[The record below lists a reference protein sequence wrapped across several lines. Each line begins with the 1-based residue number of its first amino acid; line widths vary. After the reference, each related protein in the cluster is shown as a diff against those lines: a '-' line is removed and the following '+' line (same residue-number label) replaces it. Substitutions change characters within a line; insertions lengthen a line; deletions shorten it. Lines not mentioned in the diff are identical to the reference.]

1 MDGQQG
7 SDRAERAARNQALFR
22 EVNER
27 LEELARTFA
36 DVAGTAVFTCEC
48 FDLSCVEQIDIP
60 LAEYEAIRSHPHHFV
75 VVGDHV
81 IPEIENV
88 VREGQGFVVVA
99 KTGEAASVAVTINP
113 RNERSSVPSQPS

>member
-60 LAEYEAIRSHPHHFV
+60 LAEYEAIRSHPTTSSSSSIMSSPRSRTSY
-75 VVGDHV
+75 GR
-81 IPEIENV
+81 
-88 VREGQGFVVVA
+88 VRG
-99 KTGEAASVAVTINP
+99 
-113 RNERSSVPSQPS
+113 SSSSRRRARPLQ